1 MKSYDFTVFLYARHD
16 LPLRGINFEPYRA
29 IEIPTPDGVGI
40 SMVRPTRFERAT
52 YRVGVCH
59 SIQLSYERVLRFKTR
74 SYYSKY
80 FGACKAKADE
90 KLTFFRFGC
99 KARRLR
105 EQTPGFCYALQIG
118 IELRL
123 STCHRPCRPVLR
135 QQPSRHLP
143 VDRACRRPEI
153 RSSGR
158 RRRWTRRSP
167 AQFS

>member
-1 MKSYDFTVFLYARHD
+1 MQQKQGIKTLSYKNDVKSDDFTSFL
-16 LPLRGINFEPYRA
+16 
-29 IEIPTPDGVGI
+29 
-40 SMVRPTRFERAT
+40 VRPTRFERAT

-105 EQTPGFCYALQIG
+105 EQTPGFCCALQIRTW
-118 IELRL
+118 LRL
-123 STCHRPCRPVLR
+123 STCRRPCRPVR
-135 QQPSRHLP
+135 QLPWQRQPW
-143 VDRACRRPEI
+143 DRACQRQETLSSARRM
-153 RSSGR
+153 
-158 RRRWTRRSP
+158 RWTQRSP
-167 AQFS
+167 APFS